1 MFNAL
6 AHVWHNWIWNM
17 NNIKIIFCIL
27 LVRVQN
33 ILKLMILKFFWRFKL
48 MATIHWQ
55 INIYDQFY
63 SFWTCQWSLCRTVMA
78 ISSRFFLCQS
88 CFPSEKPTHC
98 LPTCTSTPEELCGHA
113 HFRRLSS
120 HAPAPPFLVAL
131 CNTLASLSAILS
143 RVTLGHCSWRYASNA
158 RLKDVES
165 TATAR
170 VMCPDVYT
178 FVCSCHSIARLKKKN
193 PSDL

>member
-1 MFNAL
+1 MAQL
-6 AHVWHNWIWNM
+6 NM
-17 NNIKIIFCIL
+17 NNIQIIFCIL

-33 ILKLMILKFFWRFKL
+33 ILKLLILKFFWRFKL

-120 HAPAPPFLVAL
+120 HAPAPSSRRIVQHSCVSLCDSQSGYFRSLQLAL
-131 CNTLASLSAILS
+131 
-143 RVTLGHCSWRYASNA
+143 R
-158 RLKDVES
+158 
-165 TATAR
+165 
-170 VMCPDVYT
+170 
-178 FVCSCHSIARLKKKN
+178 F
-193 PSDL
+193 